1 MLPAEAARSRSAAAR
16 GDRSPSARR
25 VEGGARVREGR
36 RETAADSDPG
46 RAGPRRSAAT
56 TRSPWARECA
66 PHPAPPPA
74 RRLARQCRPEKG
86 RTATS
91 ASGPLGQPA
100 SAPSGGHT
108 QRPGRRRG
116 LGDSGCGSRGPGS
129 ATVPPAQALPRPGP
143 SPAGG
148 RAGGEWV
155 PGGGGGRRS
164 WAYLCAERR
173 PLRPGP
179 GTGIGGTVAG
189 EGRRGCGGGPCGAE
203 GGRSR
208 SRCLG
213 RAPSGA
219 SPALPALAAEGA
231 AGSAPGLDSF
241 TDTTPGR
248 PAPRRDTPAP
258 RRLLPPAG
266 QPASPPLGV
275 THPGAHTQSR
285 RPSLPLAH
293 TALLTP
299 LSGFVSAHT
308 HVLTQIP
315 SLHKPQMEP
324 DSRAKCSAALG
335 LQLPL
340 SLMSPSQLMETTHF
354 QPFPTHRGGLR
365 PAAQPTVELEQLS
378 GQAVSS
384 GGFSRRG
391 IHLSPVQESRQA
403 LKDNLLPPIILLPSR
418 STLVF

>member
-129 ATVPPAQALPRPGP
+129 ATVPAAQAPPRPGP

-148 RAGGEWV
+148 RAGNGSREAAAAGDPGLTSV
-155 PGGGGGRRS
+155 PSAGLSVPDRGRGLGARLPARGGAAAVAAPAARRAGGAGAAAWAARRPELAPRCRRS
-164 WAYLCAERR
+164 RR
-173 PLRPGP
+173 
-179 GTGIGGTVAG
+179 
-189 EGRRGCGGGPCGAE
+189 
-203 GGRSR
+203 
-208 SRCLG
+208 
-213 RAPSGA
+213 RA
-219 SPALPALAAEGA
+219 
-231 AGSAPGLDSF
+231 
-241 TDTTPGR
+241 
-248 PAPRRDTPAP
+248 
-258 RRLLPPAG
+258 
-266 QPASPPLGV
+266 QPARPPG
-275 THPGAHTQSR
+275 
-285 RPSLPLAH
+285 
-293 TALLTP
+293 
-299 LSGFVSAHT
+299 
-308 HVLTQIP
+308 
-315 SLHKPQMEP
+315 
-324 DSRAKCSAALG
+324 
-335 LQLPL
+335 
-340 SLMSPSQLMETTHF
+340 
-354 QPFPTHRGGLR
+354 
-365 PAAQPTVELEQLS
+365 
-378 GQAVSS
+378 
-384 GGFSRRG
+384 
-391 IHLSPVQESRQA
+391 
-403 LKDNLLPPIILLPSR
+403 
-418 STLVF
+418 